1 MSEQSELLFSKS
13 HEWVRIDDDIATVG
27 ITAHAQEELGDVAL
41 ILFPEVGR
49 VLQADEKFGEIES
62 IKAVSDLYSPI
73 AGEVVAINEEL
84 EASPELVNDDPHGTG
99 WLIQIRAFIPLDTS
113 LLLSAEEYDE
123 LVREH

>member
-49 VLQADEKFGEIES
+49 VLQVEEKFGEIES

-73 AGEVVAINEEL
+73 AGEVIAINEEL

>member
-49 VLQADEKFGEIES
+49 VLQVDEKFGEIES
-62 IKAVSDLYSPI
+62 IKAVSDLFSPI
-73 AGEVVAINEEL
+73 AGEVIAINEEL

-99 WLIQIRAFIPLDTS
+99 WLIQIRAFIPMDTS

-123 LVREH
+123 LIREH

>member
-1 MSEQSELLFSKS
+1 MSEPDLLFAKT

-62 IKAVSDLYSPI
+62 IKAVSDLFSPI
-73 AGEVVAINEEL
+73 AGEVIAVNEEL
-84 EASPELVNDDPHGTG
+84 EASPELVNDDPHGAG
-99 WLIQIRAFIPLDTS
+99 WLVQIRAFIPMDTS
-113 LLLSAEEYDE
+113 ELLSAEEYDE